1 MPGFRSLEVWI
12 RSRAVTN
19 TIYSVTQSFPPQ
31 ERYGLQIQMRRAAVS
46 IMSNIAEGCGRNR
59 RGELIRFLYIASGS
73 AAELDCQLIVA
84 EDQGFLSPAESA
96 ALHKEVTE
104 IQKMLAGL
112 RRHWYRQ
119 IPND

>member
-1 MPGFRSLEVWI
+1 
-12 RSRAVTN
+12 
-19 TIYSVTQSFPPQ
+19 
-31 ERYGLQIQMRRAAVS
+31 
-46 IMSNIAEGCGRNR
+46 MSNIAEGCGRNR

-84 EDQGFLSPAESA
+84 EDQGFLSPGESA

-119 IPND
+119 VPTDYRLTPL